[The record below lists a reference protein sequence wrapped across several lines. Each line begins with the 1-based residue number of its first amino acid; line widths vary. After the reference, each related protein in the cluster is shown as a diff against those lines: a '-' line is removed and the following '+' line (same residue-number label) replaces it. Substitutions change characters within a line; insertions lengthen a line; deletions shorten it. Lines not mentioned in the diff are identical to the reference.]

1 MFVLFLPLFRFSNF
15 VVASSRVIAVF
26 APAELLF
33 HVSHFPLVGA
43 RVGSFSSK
51 AGTLTCIF
59 SLLDA
64 AADDDRQMKAIAVF

>member
-1 MFVLFLPLFRFSNF
+1 M
-15 VVASSRVIAVF
+15 F